1 MNETNIEL
9 QLTQINKKLD
19 KILNPFRIAGSQFV
33 SGFFH
38 SLGGLFGT
46 IFIAI
51 IGYYIFSSL
60 NLGTYLNNYIQTL
73 IPKPQINLQNPF

>member
-46 IFIAI
+46 IFIEPI
-51 IGYYIFSSL
+51 SYY
-60 NLGTYLNNYIQTL
+60 
-73 IPKPQINLQNPF
+73 NP